1 LSSLNALRA
10 IHLWRDS
17 ILITSAILPASYVYP
32 QNQLWFFWLFLFDY
46 PPLLVYWG
54 MRQEWEPT
62 VHVWAAIMSFYLQF
76 MVVIYMYY
84 QPIANLMILLL
95 VMCDLELIAIM
106 KIGYDRFMKIVRAE
120 GTDSQPI

>member
-1 LSSLNALRA
+1 
-10 IHLWRDS
+10 
-17 ILITSAILPASYVYP
+17 
-32 QNQLWFFWLFLFDY
+32 
-46 PPLLVYWG
+46 
-54 MRQEWEPT
+54 
-62 VHVWAAIMSFYLQF
+62 
-76 MVVIYMYY
+76 MYY